1 VRRFAGTMS
10 LVKRALAV
18 ALVAGALVVP
28 SAGTTTRSGLFG
40 KVTRGPLTPV
50 CRAETPCY
58 GPAADVTL
66 RFLRDG
72 ALVRQATTTKDG
84 SYRVAL
90 SPGTYDVR
98 LTPPPRTRVG
108 RGLEPNDAHVTAG
121 RWTRTDFSIDTG
133 IR

>member
-1 VRRFAGTMS
+1 
-10 LVKRALAV
+10 VKRALAV

-66 RFLRDG
+66 RFLRHG
-72 ALVRQATTTKDG
+72 VVAGRATTAKDG
-84 SYRVAL
+84 SYRIAL
-90 SPGTYDVR
+90 TPGMYDVR
-98 LTPPPRTRVG
+98 LTPPSRTRIG
-108 RGLEPNDAHVTAG
+108 RGLEPNVAHVTAG

>member
-1 VRRFAGTMS
+1 
-10 LVKRALAV
+10 VKRALAV

-50 CRAETPCY
+50 CTAETPCY

-72 ALVRQATTTKDG
+72 ALVRQTTTAKDG

-90 SPGTYDVR
+90 SPGAYVVGLTLPVR
-98 LTPPPRTRVG
+98 ARVG
-108 RGLEPNDAHVTAG
+108 RGIEPTDVHVVAG
-121 RWTRTDFSIDTG
+121 RFKRTDFSIDTG

>member
-1 VRRFAGTMS
+1 M
-10 LVKRALAV
+10 KRALAV

-58 GPAADVTL
+58 GPAAGVTL
-66 RFLRDG
+66 QFLRSS
-72 ALVRQATTTKDG
+72 ALAGKVTTAKDG
-84 SYRVAL
+84 SYRLPLA
-90 SPGTYDVR
+90 PGTYVVR
-98 LTPPPRTRVG
+98 VAQETKRGG
-108 RGLEPNDAHVTAG
+108 RGLEPVTVRVAAA
-121 RWTRTDFSIDTG
+121 RWTRADFSIDTG

>member
-1 VRRFAGTMS
+1 M
-10 LVKRALAV
+10 KRALAV

-28 SAGTTTRSGLFG
+28 SAGTTTRSGLYG

-58 GPAADVTL
+58 GPAADFTL
-66 RFLRDG
+66 RFLRNG
-72 ALVRQATTTKDG
+72 VLVREATTAKDG

-90 SPGTYDVR
+90 SPGTYTVR
-98 LTPPPRTRVG
+98 AARSKTRVG
-108 RGLEPNDAHVTAG
+108 RGLDPNDAQVIAG